1 MVPGDQLRVL
11 VAQEI
16 TPPGEPG
23 GVQAIARW
31 REEGREAASD
41 CTDAYVSVSR
51 HVTAKENT
59 VTPEGKVKEAVK
71 KLLKERGAYYHMPV
85 QNGMGKPS
93 LDFVGCYK
101 GKFFAIE
108 TKAEGKKPTLRQQ
121 ATIAEMEAA
130 GAAVFVVA
138 GDFGMDELRWWLGAP
153 EMPA

>member
-1 MVPGDQLRVL
+1 MG
-11 VAQEI
+11 
-16 TPPGEPG
+16 
-23 GVQAIARW
+23 
-31 REEGREAASD
+31 
-41 CTDAYVSVSR
+41 
-51 HVTAKENT
+51 
-59 VTPEGKVKEAVK
+59 TPESKVKEAVK

-93 LDFVGCYK
+93 LDFVGCYR

-108 TKAEGKKPTLRQQ
+108 TKAAGKKPTLRQQ